1 MGVDPEAELEDL
13 SIRTVA
19 AGTLTFVF
27 DLIFDFLI
35 VAIKSASGS
44 SIPFR
49 PTNLRVWFPEEK
61 TRFFDVIGSIPPS
74 DLVNEYLSSSNAKN
88 TSSVPVLTVELSPE
102 VLRVKVNDLL
112 MSRLTSLTSTDSI
125 FFFWKTL

>member
-1 MGVDPEAELEDL
+1 M

-35 VAIKSASGS
+35 VAIKRASGS
-44 SIPFR
+44 SIPSR
-49 PTNLRVWFPEEK
+49 PTNLSVWLPEVK

-112 MSRLTSLTSTDSI
+112 ISRVTSLTSTDSI